1 MKFKDTAVWKIIKN
15 KYVITCV
22 VFALIILFLDENN
35 LFVVRSLRKD
45 VTKLQM
51 AKDTMREG
59 IRRDSIRVVNMNNI
73 DTMVTIAR
81 EEYYMKRADEDVFLI
96 NRD

>member
-35 LFVVRSLRKD
+35 LLVVRSLRKD

-96 NRD
+96 NRN